1 MLLEN
6 ISISISPMT
15 RNIISILDDSGIV
28 KIKRN
33 NPSLS
38 KVFKEFF
45 ELNDLGLLKVF
56 KSSDDEE
63 LLIMPLNKKIER
75 TFLI

>member
-1 MLLEN
+1 
-6 ISISISPMT
+6 MT